1 MSEENCAVILAA
13 GEGKRM
19 KSNRPKVLSPV
30 LFKPM
35 LQWVIDSA
43 QNAGVSGICVV
54 TGYMHEKVEEYLSQ
68 LNGSD
73 TAHADVVHVLQPE
86 RKGTGHAVMMASDF
100 LNANRGGNV
109 LILNGDA
116 PFVDTKV
123 IGEALADHI
132 ENGNAV
138 TVISAVLDDPTG
150 YGRIVRDVDTHRI
163 SAIVEQKD
171 ADLETQAI
179 GEINSGAFWFKVDDL
194 LDILFQIK
202 NDNAQG
208 EYYLTDAV
216 KLMIQ
221 SGKKANAHTTGKANA
236 VLGAN
241 DCLQLN
247 ALNSIAR
254 DEILSAHM
262 CAGVE
267 IPCRDG
273 VIIGPDV
280 TIGSD
285 TCILPGTILRG
296 KTVIGCGCTLGPNSF
311 VTDCFIGDHAVL
323 NSVQCKN
330 CTIAPNEAI
339 APFSVIKPVK

>member
-1 MSEENCAVILAA
+1 MSENCAVILAA

-35 LQWVIDSA
+35 LQWVLDSA
-43 QNAGVSGICVV
+43 HSAGLSSICVV
-54 TGYMHEKVEEYLSQ
+54 AGYMHEKVEEYLTE
-68 LNGSD
+68 LNEKD
-73 TAHADVVHVLQPE
+73 PDHADILHVLQPE
-86 RKGTGHAVMMASDF
+86 RKGTGHAVMMAADF
-100 LNANRGGNV
+100 LRANRGKNV
-109 LILNGDA
+109 LVLNGDA
-116 PFVDTKV
+116 PFVSPAV
-123 IGEALADHI
+123 IREALVDHV

-138 TVISAVLDDPTG
+138 TVISAVLDDPSG
-150 YGRIVRDVDTHRI
+150 YGRIVRDPETHLIR
-163 SAIVEQKD
+163 SIVEQKD
-171 ADLETQAI
+171 ANLATLAVC
-179 GEINSGAFWFKVDDL
+179 EINSGAYWFRIDDL
-194 LDILFQIK
+194 LDILSSIT

-216 KLMIQ
+216 KLLIA
-221 SGKKANAHTTGKANA
+221 SGKKANAHTTGDART

-254 DEILSAHM
+254 EQILSGHM
-262 CAGVE
+262 RDGVE

-280 TIGSD
+280 SIGCD

-296 KTVIGCGCTLGPNSF
+296 KTRIGRGCTLGPNTL
-311 VTDCFIGDHAVL
+311 VTDAEVGDYTTL
-323 NSVQCKN
+323 NSVQCGGCN
-330 CTIAPNEAI
+330 IEPNQAV
-339 APFSVIKPVK
+339 APFSVIIRT

>member
-1 MSEENCAVILAA
+1 MPDQNCAVVLAA

-43 QNAGVSGICVV
+43 QGAGVDSICVV
-54 TGYMHEKVEEYLSQ
+54 TGYMHESVEQYLAEINTCS
-68 LNGSD
+68 
-73 TAHADVVHVLQPE
+73 TAHADVTYVLQPE
-86 RKGTGHAVMMASDF
+86 RKGTGHAVMMSSEF
-100 LNANRGGNV
+100 LRAHRGGNV
-109 LILNGDA
+109 LVLNGDA
-116 PFVDTKV
+116 PFVDSA
-123 IGEALADHI
+123 IIREALNDHV
-132 ENGNAV
+132 ENGNSV

-150 YGRIVRDVDTHRI
+150 YGRIVRDAETHLI
-163 SAIVEQKD
+163 GAIVEQKD
-171 ADLETQAI
+171 ADRATLAI
-179 GEINSGAFWFKVDDL
+179 CEINSGAYWFKVDDL
-194 LDILFQIK
+194 LEILYQIK
-202 NDNAQG
+202 NDNTQG
-208 EYYLTDAV
+208 EYYLPDAV
-216 KLMIQ
+216 KLLIE
-221 SGKKANAHTTGKANA
+221 SGKKANAHTTGDAHT

-254 DEILSAHM
+254 EQILSAHM
-262 CAGVE
+262 RAGVE

-296 KTVIGCGCTLGPNSF
+296 KTAVGCGCTLGPNSF
-311 VTDCFIGDHAVL
+311 VSDCSVGDHVAL
-323 NSVQCKN
+323 NSVQCEN
-330 CTIAPNEAI
+330 CTIEPDQAV
-339 APFSVIKPVK
+339 APFSVISSR

>member
-1 MSEENCAVILAA
+1 MSEENCSVILAA

-19 KSNRPKVLSPV
+19 KSTRPKVLSPV

-43 QNAGVSGICVV
+43 QSAGVTSICVV
-54 TGYMHEKVEEYLSQ
+54 TGYLHESVEEYLSQ
-68 LNGSD
+68 LNSRD
-73 TAHADVVHVLQPE
+73 PIHTDVTHVLQPE
-86 RKGTGHAVMMASDF
+86 RKGTGHAVMMTADF
-100 LNANRGGNV
+100 LRTHRGENV
-109 LILNGDA
+109 LVLNGDA
-116 PFVDTKV
+116 PFVDANV
-123 IGEALADHI
+123 IAEALADHV
-132 ENGNAV
+132 ESGNAV

-150 YGRIVRDVDTHRI
+150 YGRIARDADTHRI

-171 ADLETQAI
+171 ADQATLAI
-179 GEINSGAFWFKVDDL
+179 CEINSGAFWFKVNDL
-194 LDILFQIK
+194 IDILSQIK

-216 KLMIQ
+216 KLLIQ
-221 SGKKANAHTTGKANA
+221 SGKKANAHITSKSCA

-247 ALNSIAR
+247 NLNSIAR
-254 DEILSAHM
+254 DEILLAHM
-262 CAGVE
+262 CAGTE

-280 TIGSD
+280 AIGSD

-296 KTVIGCGCTLGPNSF
+296 KTTVGCGCTLGPNSF
-311 VTDCFIGDHAVL
+311 ITDSSIGDHVTL
-323 NSVQCKN
+323 NSVQCED
-330 CTIAPNEAI
+330 CTIVPNEAI
-339 APFSVIKPVK
+339 APFSVINRI

>member
-1 MSEENCAVILAA
+1 MPEGNCAVILAA

-43 QNAGVSGICVV
+43 QSAGVDSICVV
-54 TGYMHEKVEEYLSQ
+54 AGYMHENVELYLSE
-68 LNGSD
+68 LNGRD
-73 TAHADVVHVLQPE
+73 TNHADISHVLQPV
-86 RKGTGHAVMMASDF
+86 RRGTGHAVMMAADF
-100 LNANRGGNV
+100 LRAHRGGNV

-116 PFVDTKV
+116 PFVSPEV
-123 IGEALADHI
+123 IREALDDHTVN
-132 ENGNAV
+132 ENAV

-150 YGRIVRDVDTHRI
+150 YGRIVRDPETHLI
-163 SAIVEQKD
+163 SSIVEQKD
-171 ADLETQAI
+171 ADRATLAI
-179 GEINSGAFWFKVDDL
+179 CEINSGAYWFCVDAL
-194 LDILFQIK
+194 LDILSSIT
-202 NDNAQG
+202 NHNAQG

-216 KLMIQ
+216 RLLIE
-221 SGKKANAHTTGKANA
+221 SGKRASAHTTGDART

-254 DEILSAHM
+254 EQVLSRHM
-262 CAGVE
+262 SAGVE

-280 TIGSD
+280 TIGCD
-285 TCILPGTILRG
+285 TCILPGTILQG
-296 KTVIGCGCTLGPNSF
+296 KTKIGCGCTLGPNSL
-311 VTDCFIGDHAVL
+311 VTSSSVGDHVVL
-323 NSVQCKN
+323 NSVQCEN
-330 CTIAPNEAI
+330 CTIEPNQAV
-339 APFSVIKPVK
+339 APFSVISRT